1 MTFQSILF
9 ERPED
14 RVTKDA
20 PEAPVFFVD
29 LNLDQIIEAITASRA
44 EYNLKPF
51 FYRSLSNTDAIHYR
65 HEIMQDL
72 QNVLLYEHI
81 RSFYPKNARHA
92 RRFCPSGQALLPIS
106 EGKLVLGR
114 GGNLLR
120 RY

>member
-81 RSFYPKNARHA
+81 RSFTQKMRAMREDLVQADKRYLKCSPKFR
-92 RRFCPSGQALLPIS
+92 PVV
-106 EGKLVLGR
+106 KLAKPQE
-114 GGNLLR
+114 
-120 RY
+120 